1 MLTLPNV
8 TFQNGKWNVFSATA
22 PRPPSLTSEGRFG
35 TEPSI
40 AVDRKGR
47 SVKIANREI
56 GPDHPPLVI
65 AEIGINHGGDLLVA
79 KEMVRLAAASGC
91 EMIKHQTHILDDEM
105 TEEAKSI
112 FPPNADVSI
121 WDVMAACAL
130 SLKDEAELKRYTESL
145 GLIWISTPFS
155 RAAADF
161 LETLDVP
168 AYKIGSGEADNLPLI
183 RHIARKG
190 KPVILST
197 GMQTIDS
204 IRASVAILDGA
215 GIDYA
220 LLECT
225 NLYPSPAEIVSLRGV
240 TDLKTAFPKAVV
252 GFSDHSIGPE
262 MALASVALGASI
274 LERHYTDTRYRKGPD
289 IINSMDPSELRHLID
304 RSKEIWI
311 AARNPKERTA
321 SEEPVYRFARASVVA
336 DRDLPAG
343 HVLTEADIW
352 ARRPG
357 SGEIAGYDFDKV
369 VGRPLTRAVTRNTQ
383 LKWSDL
389 G

>member
-1 MLTLPNV
+1 MPN
-8 TFQNGKWNVFSATA
+8 
-22 PRPPSLTSEGRFG
+22 
-35 TEPSI
+35 SI
-40 AVDRKGR
+40 TIAGR
-47 SVKIANREI
+47 SI
-56 GPDHPPLVI
+56 GADHPPLVI
-65 AEIGINHGGDLLVA
+65 AEIGINHGGDLAVA
-79 KEMVRLAAASGC
+79 REMVRLAALSGC
-91 EMIKHQTHILDDEM
+91 EMVKHQTHILEDEM
-105 TEEAKSI
+105 TDEAKAI

-121 WDVMAACAL
+121 WHVMEACAL
-130 SLKDEAELKRYTESL
+130 SLDEEAELKRYTESL
-145 GLIWISTPFS
+145 GMIWISTPFS
-155 RAAADF
+155 RAAADY

-197 GMQTIDS
+197 GMQTIDT
-204 IRASVAILDGA
+204 IRASVQILEDA
-215 GIDYA
+215 GVPYA

-225 NLYPSPAEIVSLRGV
+225 NLYPSPPEIVSLRGV
-240 TDLKTAFPKAVV
+240 TDLKTAFPNAVV

-304 RSKEIWI
+304 RSREIWI
-311 AARNPKERTA
+311 AANNPKQRTA
-321 SEEPVYRFARASVVA
+321 PEEDVYRFARGSVVA
-336 DRDLPAG
+336 DADLAQG
-343 HVLTEADIW
+343 HVITEADIW

-357 SGEIAGYDFDKV
+357 SGEIPAYEFDKV
-369 VGRPLTRAVTRNTQ
+369 VGKRLTRAVSRNTQ

-389 G
+389 A

>member
-1 MLTLPNV
+1 M
-8 TFQNGKWNVFSATA
+8 
-22 PRPPSLTSEGRFG
+22 
-35 TEPSI
+35 
-40 AVDRKGR
+40 
-47 SVKIANREI
+47 KIGNRVI
-56 GPDHPPLVI
+56 GPGEPPVVI
-65 AEIGINHGGDLLVA
+65 AEIGINHGGSLAVA
-79 KEMVRLAAASGC
+79 KDMVRLAAGAGC
-91 EMIKHQTHILDDEM
+91 EMIKHQTHIIEDEM

-121 WDVMAACAL
+121 WHVMERCAL
-130 SLKDEAELKRYTESL
+130 NLADEAELKRYTESL
-145 GLIWISTPFS
+145 GMIWISTPFS

-190 KPVILST
+190 KPVIMST
-197 GMQTIDS
+197 GMQTIETL
-204 IRASVAILDGA
+204 RASVAILEASGV
-215 GIDYA
+215 DYA

-225 NLYPSPAEIVSLRGV
+225 NLYPSPPEIVSLQGV
-240 TDLKTAFPKAVV
+240 TDLRNAFPNAII

-274 LERHYTDTRYRKGPD
+274 LERHYTDSRYRIGPD
-289 IINSMDPSELRHLID
+289 IINSMDPAELRFLID
-304 RSKEIWI
+304 RSREIHV
-311 AARNPKERTA
+311 ALHNPKQRTA

-343 HVLTEADIW
+343 HVIGEADIW

-357 SGEIAGYDFDKV
+357 SGEIAGYEFDRV
-369 VGRPLTRAVTRNTQ
+369 VGMRTTRALARNTQ
-383 LKWSDL
+383 LKWADL
-389 G
+389 AK

>member
-1 MLTLPNV
+1 M
-8 TFQNGKWNVFSATA
+8 KI
-22 PRPPSLTSEGRFG
+22 R
-35 TEPSI
+35 
-40 AVDRKGR
+40 DR
-47 SVKIANREI
+47 AI

-65 AEIGINHGGDLLVA
+65 AEIGINHGGDLGVA
-79 KEMVRLAAASGC
+79 KEMVRLAALSGC
-91 EMIKHQTHILDDEM
+91 EMIKHQTHIVEDEM
-105 TEEAKSI
+105 TEEAKAI

-121 WDVMAACAL
+121 WDVMERCAL
-130 SLKDEAELKRYTESL
+130 SREDEAELKRYTEGL

-197 GMQTIDS
+197 GMQTIET
-204 IRASVAILDGA
+204 IRASVDILDQA

-225 NLYPSPAEIVSLRGV
+225 NLYPSPPEIVSLQGV
-240 TDLKTAFPKAVV
+240 TELRRAFPKAVV

-262 MALASVALGASI
+262 MALASVALGACI

-289 IINSMDPSELRHLID
+289 ISCSMDPTQLRFLID
-304 RSKEIWI
+304 RSREIWT
-311 AARNPKERTA
+311 ALRNPKERTA
-321 SEEPVYRFARASVVA
+321 PEEDVYRFARGSVVA
-336 DRDLPAG
+336 DLDLPEG
-343 HVLTEADIW
+343 HVIGEADIW

-357 SGEIAGYDFDKV
+357 SGEIAAYDFDKV
-369 VGRPLTRAVTRNTQ
+369 VGRRLTRAVKRNQQ
-383 LKWSDL
+383 LRWSDL
-389 G
+389 A

>member
-1 MLTLPNV
+1 MSNEITI
-8 TFQNGKWNVFSATA
+8 A
-22 PRPPSLTSEGRFG
+22 GR
-35 TEPSI
+35 
-40 AVDRKGR
+40 
-47 SVKIANREI
+47 KIGAA
-56 GPDHPPLVI
+56 HPPLVI
-65 AEIGINHGGDLLVA
+65 AEIGINHGGDLNVA
-79 KEMVRLAAASGC
+79 KEMVRLAAAAGC
-91 EMIKHQTHILDDEM
+91 EMIKHQTHILEDEM
-105 TEEAKSI
+105 TDEAKSI

-121 WDVMAACAL
+121 WHVMERCAL
-130 SLKDEAELKRYTESL
+130 SLDEEAELKRYSEEL
-145 GLIWISTPFS
+145 GMIWISTPFS
-155 RAAADF
+155 RAAADY
-161 LETLDVP
+161 LESLDVP

-197 GMQTIDS
+197 GMQTIETL
-204 IRASVAILDGA
+204 RASVEILEASGVP
-215 GIDYA
+215 YA

-240 TDLKTAFPKAVV
+240 TDLKEAFPNAVV

-289 IINSMDPSELRHLID
+289 IINSMDPAELRLLID

-311 AARNPKERTA
+311 AANNPKERSA
-321 SEEPVYRFARASVVA
+321 PEEDVYRFARGSVVA
-336 DRDLPAG
+336 DADLPEG
-343 HVLTEADIW
+343 HVITEADIW

-357 SGEIAGYDFDKV
+357 SGEIAAYDFDKV
-369 VGRPLTRAVTRNTQ
+369 VGKRLNRAVTRNTQ
-383 LKWSDL
+383 LKWEYL

>member
-1 MLTLPNV
+1 M
-8 TFQNGKWNVFSATA
+8 
-22 PRPPSLTSEGRFG
+22 
-35 TEPSI
+35 
-40 AVDRKGR
+40 
-47 SVKIANREI
+47 KIGNRVI
-56 GPDHPPLVI
+56 GPKEPPLVI
-65 AEIGINHGGDLLVA
+65 AEIGINHGGSIAVA
-79 KEMVRLAAASGC
+79 KEMVRLAAGAGC
-91 EMIKHQTHILDDEM
+91 EMIKHQTHIIEDEM

-121 WDVMAACAL
+121 WHVMERCAL
-130 SLKDEAELKRYTESL
+130 SGADEAELKRYTESL
-145 GLIWISTPFS
+145 GMIWISTPFS

-190 KPVILST
+190 KPVIMST

-204 IRASVAILDGA
+204 IRASVAILEESGVE
-215 GIDYA
+215 YA

-225 NLYPSPAEIVSLRGV
+225 NLYPSPPEIVSLQGV
-240 TDLKTAFPKAVV
+240 TDLKNAFPNAVV

-262 MALASVALGASI
+262 MALASVALGACI
-274 LERHYTDTRYRKGPD
+274 LERHYTDTRYRIGPD
-289 IINSMDPSELRHLID
+289 IINSMDPAELRFLID
-304 RSKEIWI
+304 RSREIHT
-311 AARNPKERTA
+311 ALHNPKQRTA

-343 HVLTEADIW
+343 HVIVEADIW

-357 SGEIAGYDFDKV
+357 SGEIAGYEFDRV
-369 VGRPLTRAVTRNTQ
+369 VGKTLTRAVTRNTQ
-383 LKWSDL
+383 LKWTDL
-389 G
+389 AG

>member
-1 MLTLPNV
+1 MSRSITI
-8 TFQNGKWNVFSATA
+8 S
-22 PRPPSLTSEGRFG
+22 GR
-35 TEPSI
+35 
-40 AVDRKGR
+40 
-47 SVKIANREI
+47 KIGAA
-56 GPDHPPLVI
+56 HPPLVI
-65 AEIGINHGGDLLVA
+65 AEIGINHGGSLAVA
-79 KEMVRLAAASGC
+79 KEMVRLAAGAGC
-91 EMIKHQTHILDDEM
+91 EMIKHQTHIIEDEM
-105 TEEAKSI
+105 TEEAKQI

-121 WDVMAACAL
+121 WHVMERCAL
-130 SLKDEAELKRYTESL
+130 SLEDEIELKRYTESL
-145 GLIWISTPFS
+145 GMIWISTPFS

-161 LETLDVP
+161 LETLDVA
-168 AYKIGSGEADNLPLI
+168 AYKIGSGEADNIPLI

-197 GMQTIDS
+197 GMQTIET
-204 IRASVAILDGA
+204 IRASVEILEKA
-215 GIDYA
+215 GIEYA

-225 NLYPSPAEIVSLRGV
+225 NLYPSPPEIVSLKGV
-240 TDLKTAFPKAVV
+240 TDLKHAFPNAVV

-311 AARNPKERTA
+311 AANNPKQRSA
-321 SEEPVYRFARASVVA
+321 PEEDVYRFARGSVVA
-336 DRDLPAG
+336 DADLPQG
-343 HVLTEADIW
+343 HIIREQDIW

-357 SGEIAGYDFDKV
+357 SGEIAAYDFDKV
-369 VGRPLTRAVTRNTQ
+369 VGKRLNRAVTRNTQ
-383 LKWSDL
+383 LRWADL